1 MVGKPYDM
9 ARVRVFKRLA
19 LGVFPFLN
27 IENR

>member
-1 MVGKPYDM
+1 MISEPYDM

-27 IENR
+27 IENS